1 MMFQDTGAPI
11 LAVDVALFT
20 VRDDALLLLLARRP
34 RPPFEDA
41 WALPGALVRPDE
53 PLEAAAR
60 RALVEQTGI
69 QGVYLEQLYT
79 FGSPGRD
86 PRGRVVSVA
95 HYAVVRP
102 DELGQVEPDGVR
114 DVRWV
119 AAREPEC
126 PLAFDHLQIVD
137 YALWRLAS
145 KAEYTPLLYRLL
157 PESFTLGDLRRLWEL
172 VTNRRLDPSN
182 FAKRV
187 LSQGVLAPLPGAIDR
202 RTRRPARLYRYVGP
216 LDVPGAA
223 ERELT
228 A

>member
-1 MMFQDTGAPI
+1 MIQNPGAPI

-20 VRDDALLLLLARRP
+20 VRNDALLVLLARRP
-34 RPPFEDA
+34 RPPFEGA

-60 RALVEQTGI
+60 RALLEQTGI

-95 HYAVVRP
+95 HYALVRP
-102 DELGQVEPDGVR
+102 DELGQGEPRGER
-114 DVRWV
+114 EVRWV
-119 AAREPEC
+119 AAREPDGL
-126 PLAFDHLQIVD
+126 LAFDHRQIVD

-145 KAEYTPLLYRLL
+145 KAEYTPLLYRVL
-157 PESFTLGDLRRLWEL
+157 PDSFTLGDLRRLWEL

-187 LSQGVLAPLPGAIDR
+187 LSQGMLAPLPGAIDR

-216 LDVPGAA
+216 LEVPGAA
-223 ERELT
+223 EQELT

>member
-1 MMFQDTGAPI
+1 MVPMMFQDTGAPI

-34 RPPFEDA
+34 RPPFEGV

-60 RALVEQTGI
+60 RALLEQTGI

-79 FGSPGRD
+79 FGRPGRD

-102 DELGQVEPDGVR
+102 DELGQGEPRGER
-114 DVRWV
+114 EVRWV
-119 AAREPEC
+119 PARDPDGL
-126 PLAFDHLQIVD
+126 LAFDHRQIVD

-145 KAEYTPLLYRLL
+145 KAEY
-157 PESFTLGDLRRLWEL
+157 
-172 VTNRRLDPSN
+172 
-182 FAKRV
+182 
-187 LSQGVLAPLPGAIDR
+187 
-202 RTRRPARLYRYVGP
+202 
-216 LDVPGAA
+216 
-223 ERELT
+223 
-228 A
+228 